1 MRALVVKVS
10 ALGDVVHALPV
21 LAHLKGV
28 APEVT
33 LDWVVEEPFAPLLMG
48 HPLLNTV
55 HRIDTRF
62 WRTVNGLSAGVE
74 GVLTTARRLRKQ
86 RYDVVLDLQGNS
98 KSGLITLASG
108 APRRYGFAATAV
120 REYLNLLGS
129 NHRIAIEPED
139 RHVSA
144 QLLRLARSAFPG
156 VAATACAG
164 PLLPNPDVFQQVG
177 DMIRRLQVRGSPLV
191 VFHCGTS
198 WRTKLWAE
206 EAWQQ
211 LGRRAVRELGV
222 TVLLTWGNQSE
233 LEVCRLV
240 NSAVGSGTVVWPRG
254 DLPQLT
260 ALLAHVDVV
269 VGGDTGPVHIAAA
282 LGTPTVSFYRVTDAQ
297 RNGPCGPRHRTLQ
310 TPFECS
316 PCLQKHC
323 RRDPDCSR
331 SIPVTAVLNAL
342 SELIEQSSGSGKGR

>member
-1 MRALVVKVS
+1 MKALVVKVS

-28 APEVT
+28 APEVSI
-33 LDWVVEEPFAPLLMG
+33 DWVVEEPFAPLLMG
-48 HPLLNTV
+48 HPLINTV
-55 HRIDTRF
+55 HCIDTRF
-62 WRTVNGLSAGVE
+62 WRTVNGISAGVE
-74 GVLTTARRLRKQ
+74 GVLNTARRLRNK

-98 KSGLITLASG
+98 KSGLITWTSG
-108 APRRYGFAATAV
+108 APRRYGFAAVAV

-129 NHRIAIEPED
+129 NHRVAIEPED

-144 QLLRLARSAFPG
+144 QLLRLARTAFPG
-156 VAATACAG
+156 VAATDCAG
-164 PLLPNPDVFQQVG
+164 PLLPPPGAFQQVG
-177 DMIRRLQVRGSPLV
+177 GMLRRLHTRGCPLV

-198 WRTKLWAE
+198 WTTKLWAV

-211 LGRRAVRELGV
+211 LGSLAVRELGV
-222 TVLLTWGNQSE
+222 TVLLTWGNQAE
-233 LEVCRLV
+233 LEVCRQV
-240 NSAVGSGTVVWPRG
+240 ENAVGTGTVVWPRG

-297 RNGPCGPRHRTLQ
+297 RNGPCGPQHRTLQ
-310 TPFECS
+310 APLACS
-316 PCLQKHC
+316 PCLQKRC
-323 RRDPDCSR
+323 RRDADCSR
-331 SIPVTAVLNAL
+331 SISVTAMLNAL
-342 SELIEQSSGSGKGR
+342 SELLEQNSKRK